1 MSSYATRLAKLERL
15 AADLPKA
22 AFAKDAAEF
31 TATVIKLAEHFDEAD
46 AHIPTIERSA
56 RFSKAQELAWVMR
69 FGTIRAFSAAI
80 SDALAFAKAATK

>member
-1 MSSYATRLAKLERL
+1 MTYAARLTKLERL

-31 TATVIKLAEHFDEAD
+31 TATVIKLAEHFDVAD
-46 AHIPTIERSA
+46 AHIPALERSA

-69 FGTIRAFSAAI
+69 FGTIGAFKAALG
-80 SDALAFAKAATK
+80 DALAFARAATK